1 MDRIVSFS
9 LTDYP
14 VRLYIAFSTETVGEM
29 NRLHGTTPTAA
40 AMAGRTLTATAL
52 MGSMLKNDTDVLTV
66 TINCTG
72 EIQRVVATA
81 NNSGKVKCD
90 ILNPQ
95 TEVLSKYPGKL
106 DVAGIVGEGTLTVV
120 KDLGMKSPYV
130 GQVDLVSGE
139 IAQDFTYYF
148 ATSEQTP
155 SAVSLGVFVGRDLNI
170 ISAGGFILQLMP
182 NCPEEAIVILE
193 ENIAKIPTISEML
206 TNGYDEFMIADA
218 LFGELRYHK
227 LTEMPLEYYCDCNE
241 DKIHKLILALGK
253 NEIEDMIEEGKEIEL
268 VCHFCNKKYTV
279 DVDTLKEL
287 LEAAL

>member
-14 VRLYIAFSTETVGEM
+14 VRLYIAFSTDTVGQM

-40 AMAGRTLTATAL
+40 AMAGRTITATAL

-90 ILNPQ
+90 ILNPK

-155 SAVSLGVFVGRDLNI
+155 SAVSLGVFVGRDLDI

-182 NCPEEAIVILE
+182 NCPEEAIAVLE

-206 TNGYDEFMIADA
+206 TAGYDEYKIAES

-227 LTEMPLEYYCDCNE
+227 LTEIPLEYYCDCNAE
-241 DKIHKLILALGK
+241 KIHKLIIALGK
-253 NEIEDMIEEGKEIEL
+253 DEIEDIINEGEDIEL

-279 DVDTLKEL
+279 SVEEMKTL
-287 LEAAL
+287 LEEAL

>member
-1 MDRIVSFS
+1 MDKIISFS

-14 VRLYIAFSTETVGEM
+14 VRLYIAFSTETVRTM

-72 EIQRVVATA
+72 QIQRVVATA
-81 NNSGKVKCD
+81 DNSGKVKCD

-155 SAVSLGVFVGRDLNI
+155 SAVSLGVFVGRDLDI

-182 NCPEEAIVILE
+182 NCPEEALVVLE

-206 TNGYDEFMIADA
+206 TGGYDEYMIAEA
-218 LFGELRYHK
+218 LFGDMRYHK
-227 LTEMPLEYYCDCNE
+227 LGEMPLEYYCDCNE

-253 NEIEDMIEEGKEIEL
+253 NEIEDMIASGEDIEL
-268 VCHFCNKKYTV
+268 VCHFCNKKYVVSV
-279 DVDTLKEL
+279 DELKSL